1 MRYTE
6 SRLSKISEIL
16 LNELGQGT
24 VDYQPNFDGTLAE
37 PQYLPARL
45 PHILLNGTTG
55 IAVGMATDIPPHN
68 INEIADAAVML
79 LDNPKARL
87 DDVLEIVQG
96 PDFPTEAEIISPK
109 SEIRKIYE
117 QGRGSIKMRSTWKKK
132 TERSLFLR
140 FHINLRHP
148 KSLHK

>member
-37 PQYLPARL
+37 PQYLPAQFTSYFIER
-45 PHILLNGTTG
+45 HNRYCG
-55 IAVGMATDIPPHN
+55 GMATDIPPHN

-79 LDNPKARL
+79 LDNPKA
-87 DDVLEIVQG
+87 
-96 PDFPTEAEIISPK
+96 
-109 SEIRKIYE
+109 EIR
-117 QGRGSIKMRSTWKKK
+117 
-132 TERSLFLR
+132 
-140 FHINLRHP
+140 
-148 KSLHK
+148 